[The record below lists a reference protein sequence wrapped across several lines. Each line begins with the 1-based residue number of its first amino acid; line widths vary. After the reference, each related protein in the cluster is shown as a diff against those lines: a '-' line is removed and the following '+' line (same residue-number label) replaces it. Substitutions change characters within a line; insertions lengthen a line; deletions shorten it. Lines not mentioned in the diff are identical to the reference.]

1 MEKNKDDDND
11 DAKEE
16 EEEDGDDE
24 DDKHGTMRTMR
35 KMPISNDKNEDKYSD

>member
-1 MEKNKDDDND
+1 MEKKKDDDNY
-11 DAKEE
+11 DAEE

>member
-1 MEKNKDDDND
+1 MEKKKDDDNY
-11 DAKEE
+11 DAEEE

-35 KMPISNDKNEDKYSD
+35 KMPISNDKNENKYSD